1 MPRECAQ
8 CPPRRK
14 LNYNSQHAA
23 GALRPAR
30 VNRGRS
36 LESPAA
42 PIQPRKIGAG
52 GPGTIPAMLRRL
64 ARAAIPRQRVF
75 WARRSGSLAEIPT
88 YVVDLR
94 SDTVTKPGPAMRR
107 AMAEAVV
114 GDDDYG
120 EDPTVRGEPGVQARA
135 GGPRGDPR
143 ALSVVLA
150 GAAARGSGW
159 RLSCRPCIALGF
171 FAAQSDPSLESLLE
185 MQSLG
190 SHTGPPEPESAS

>member
-1 MPRECAQ
+1 M
-8 CPPRRK
+8 
-14 LNYNSQHAA
+14 YSVSAA
-23 GALRPAR
+23 TKAELQLPACRGGPPAR
-30 VNRGRS
+30 PGHSRPKSGN
-36 LESPAA
+36 PAA
-42 PIQPRKIGAG
+42 PIQPRNIRAR

-64 ARAAIPRQRVF
+64 ARAATPRHRVF
-75 WARRSGSLAEIPT
+75 WARRSGSLAEVPT

-120 EDPTVRGEPGVQARA
+120 EDPTVRGEPGVQAGA

-143 ALSVVLA
+143 ALSVVLV
-150 GAAARGSGW
+150 GAEARGSGW
-159 RLSCRPCIALGF
+159 RLSCRPFIALGSL
-171 FAAQSDPSLESLLE
+171 AAQSDTSLENLLE

-190 SHTGPPEPESAS
+190 SHTGPSEPESAS

>member
-1 MPRECAQ
+1 MRSA
-8 CPPRRK
+8 
-14 LNYNSQHAA
+14 SAA
-23 GALRPAR
+23 TKAELQLPACRGALRPAG

-36 LESPAA
+36 LESPAT
-42 PIQPRKIGAG
+42 PIRPRKIGAG

-64 ARAAIPRQRVF
+64 TRAATPRQRVF
-75 WARRSGSLAEIPT
+75 WARRSGSLAEVLT

-120 EDPTVRGEPGVQARA
+120 EDPTVRGEPGVQAGA

-150 GAAARGSGW
+150 GAEARGSGW

-171 FAAQSDPSLESLLE
+171 LAAQSDPSL
-185 MQSLG
+185 
-190 SHTGPPEPESAS
+190 